1 MGSEILLYQTE
12 TGDTNIEVRL
22 ENENVWLSQVQ
33 MATLYQTTK
42 QNISLHLKNIY
53 KEGELNEDL
62 TVKDYLTVQQEGSRS
77 VQRALKYYNLDAII
91 SVGYRVDSH
100 RGTQFRIWATKRLRE
115 YLVKG
120 FILDDER
127 LKSNNQPN
135 YFQELIDRIRDI
147 RSTEAIFYQ
156 KVKEIYA
163 TSIDYDSSA
172 QTTIKFFASV
182 QNKLHWA
189 VHQHTA
195 AELIADR
202 ADAKKPNM
210 GLTTYNSDKVRRTDV
225 TVAKN
230 YLNEM
235 GLKELNLLVEQ
246 YLAFAEAQAL
256 QQRPMYM
263 KDWASKLHDILT
275 INQKE
280 IKMDAGRIK
289 KKIAD
294 EMALREYEKF
304 DAGRKAFNA
313 SRNFK
318 SLESEVKKIKQS
330 EKKK

>member
-1 MGSEILLYQTE
+1 MGSEIILYQTE
-12 TGDTNIEVRL
+12 TGDTKIEVKL
-22 ENENVWLSQVQ
+22 ENEDVWLNQGQ
-33 MATLYQTTK
+33 LMELYQASK
-42 QNISLHLKNIY
+42 QRISYHLNNIF
-53 KEGELNEDL
+53 KEGELDENSVVKEFL
-62 TVKDYLTVQQEGSRS
+62 TTASDGKRYRM
-77 VQRALKYYNLDAII
+77 KYYSLDAII
-91 SVGYRVDSH
+91 SLGYRVDSH
-100 RGTQFRIWATKRLRE
+100 RGTQFRIWATMRLKE
-115 YLVKG
+115 YLKKG

-135 YFQELIDRIRDI
+135 YFQELLYRIRDI

-163 TSIDYDSSA
+163 TSIDYESSA

-189 VHQHTA
+189 VHHHTA

-210 GLTTYNSDKVRRTDV
+210 GLTTYKSDKVRRTDV

-230 YLNEM
+230 YLNERE
-235 GLKELNLLVEQ
+235 LKELNLLVEQ

-304 DAGRKAFNA
+304 DAARKAFNA

-318 SLESEVKKIKQS
+318 SLESEIKKIKQPG
-330 EKKK
+330 KKK

>member
-1 MGSEILLYQTE
+1 MDSEILLYQTE

-53 KEGELNEDL
+53 KEGELSEDL

-135 YFQELIDRIRDI
+135 YFQELLDRIRDI

-172 QTTIKFFASV
+172 PTTIKFFASV

-189 VHQHTA
+189 VHKHTA

-210 GLTTYNSDKVRRTDV
+210 GLTTYKSDKVRRTDV

-230 YLNEM
+230 YLNERE
-235 GLKELNLLVEQ
+235 LKELNLLVEQ

-304 DAGRKAFNA
+304 DAARKAFNA

-318 SLESEVKKIKQS
+318 SLESEIKKIKQPG
-330 EKKK
+330 KKK